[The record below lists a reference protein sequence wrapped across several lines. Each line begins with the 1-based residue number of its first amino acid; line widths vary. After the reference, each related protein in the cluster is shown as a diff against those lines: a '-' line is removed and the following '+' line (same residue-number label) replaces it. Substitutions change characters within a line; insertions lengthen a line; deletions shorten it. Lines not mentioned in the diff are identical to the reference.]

1 MLEDVA
7 HGHYGTGLISRATA
21 EMLREKHVRRRAGV
35 AWGTR
40 RLVEALPV
48 PKSESAPK
56 SDSKS
61 NSAPA
66 SSSPAA
72 RSDEEVDRGAKRRSR
87 RRSDGSNREGP
98 GRRSALTFHSVTGW
112 VADPGDVSANS
123 TCAAVY
129 RLRRRSAQAPAPT
142 SPLPP
147 IPTRIH
153 CHQFEPL
160 PYEAEPRSGL
170 SRARHGGSGLGERPR
185 RGRS

>member
-1 MLEDVA
+1 MLFLWGADGAVAMLEDVA

-72 RSDEEVDRGAKRRSR
+72 RSDEEVDRGANEEVDDEATARTGKVRVAARRSHF
-87 RRSDGSNREGP
+87 
-98 GRRSALTFHSVTGW
+98 T
-112 VADPGDVSANS
+112 
-123 TCAAVY
+123 
-129 RLRRRSAQAPAPT
+129 Q
-142 SPLPP
+142 
-147 IPTRIH
+147 
-153 CHQFEPL
+153 
-160 PYEAEPRSGL
+160 
-170 SRARHGGSGLGERPR
+170 SRAG
-185 RGRS
+185 

>member
-1 MLEDVA
+1 MCAFAGSGGGTGLWCSLAPLATPERLGWHLIRYDGTCFFFGVPMERLRCWSVA

-72 RSDEEVDRGAKRRSR
+72 RSDEEVDRGANEEVDDEATARTGKVRAAARRSHF
-87 RRSDGSNREGP
+87 
-98 GRRSALTFHSVTGW
+98 T
-112 VADPGDVSANS
+112 
-123 TCAAVY
+123 
-129 RLRRRSAQAPAPT
+129 Q
-142 SPLPP
+142 
-147 IPTRIH
+147 
-153 CHQFEPL
+153 
-160 PYEAEPRSGL
+160 
-170 SRARHGGSGLGERPR
+170 SRAG
-185 RGRS
+185 

>member
-56 SDSKS
+56 S

-72 RSDEEVDRGAKRRSR
+72 RSDEEVDRGANEEVDDEATARTGKVRAAARRSHF
-87 RRSDGSNREGP
+87 
-98 GRRSALTFHSVTGW
+98 T
-112 VADPGDVSANS
+112 
-123 TCAAVY
+123 
-129 RLRRRSAQAPAPT
+129 Q
-142 SPLPP
+142 
-147 IPTRIH
+147 
-153 CHQFEPL
+153 
-160 PYEAEPRSGL
+160 
-170 SRARHGGSGLGERPR
+170 SRAG
-185 RGRS
+185 

>member
-1 MLEDVA
+1 MLFLWGADGAVAMLEDVA

-160 PYEAEPRSGL
+160 PVRGGPRSD
-170 SRARHGGSGLGERPR
+170 
-185 RGRS
+185 

>member
-1 MLEDVA
+1 MSCLFSKGACGRSADGAETVCACAGSGGGTGLWCSLAPLATPERLGWHLIRYDGTCFFFGVPMERLRCWRTLPTA
-7 HGHYGTGLISRATA
+7 TRTGLISRATA

-72 RSDEEVDRGAKRRSR
+72 RSDEEVDRGANEEVDDEATARTGKVRAAARRSHF
-87 RRSDGSNREGP
+87 
-98 GRRSALTFHSVTGW
+98 T
-112 VADPGDVSANS
+112 
-123 TCAAVY
+123 
-129 RLRRRSAQAPAPT
+129 Q
-142 SPLPP
+142 
-147 IPTRIH
+147 
-153 CHQFEPL
+153 
-160 PYEAEPRSGL
+160 
-170 SRARHGGSGLGERPR
+170 SRAG
-185 RGRS
+185 

>member
-48 PKSESAPK
+48 PKS
-56 SDSKS
+56 

-72 RSDEEVDRGAKRRSR
+72 RSDEEVDRGANEEVDDEATARTGKVRAAARRSHF
-87 RRSDGSNREGP
+87 
-98 GRRSALTFHSVTGW
+98 T
-112 VADPGDVSANS
+112 
-123 TCAAVY
+123 
-129 RLRRRSAQAPAPT
+129 Q
-142 SPLPP
+142 
-147 IPTRIH
+147 
-153 CHQFEPL
+153 
-160 PYEAEPRSGL
+160 
-170 SRARHGGSGLGERPR
+170 SRAG
-185 RGRS
+185 

>member
-1 MLEDVA
+1 MSCLFSKGACGRSADGAETVCAFAGSGGGTGLWCSLAPLATPERLGWHLIRYDGTCFFFAMLEDVA

-72 RSDEEVDRGAKRRSR
+72 RSDEEVDRGANEEVDDEATARTGKVRAAARRSHF
-87 RRSDGSNREGP
+87 
-98 GRRSALTFHSVTGW
+98 T
-112 VADPGDVSANS
+112 
-123 TCAAVY
+123 
-129 RLRRRSAQAPAPT
+129 Q
-142 SPLPP
+142 
-147 IPTRIH
+147 
-153 CHQFEPL
+153 
-160 PYEAEPRSGL
+160 
-170 SRARHGGSGLGERPR
+170 SRAG
-185 RGRS
+185 

>member
-1 MLEDVA
+1 MEPRQCAHLRVREEAPGCGARWRLSRLLSGSVWGADGAVAMLEDVA

-72 RSDEEVDRGAKRRSR
+72 RSDEEVDRGANEEVDDEATARTGKVRAAARRSHF
-87 RRSDGSNREGP
+87 
-98 GRRSALTFHSVTGW
+98 T
-112 VADPGDVSANS
+112 
-123 TCAAVY
+123 
-129 RLRRRSAQAPAPT
+129 Q
-142 SPLPP
+142 
-147 IPTRIH
+147 
-153 CHQFEPL
+153 
-160 PYEAEPRSGL
+160 
-170 SRARHGGSGLGERPR
+170 SRAG
-185 RGRS
+185 

>member
-1 MLEDVA
+1 MEPRQCAHLRVREEAPGCGARWRLSRLLSGSVGTSFAMTAHAFLWGADGAVAMLEDVA

-72 RSDEEVDRGAKRRSR
+72 RSDEEVDRGANEEVDDEATARTGKVRAAARRSHF
-87 RRSDGSNREGP
+87 
-98 GRRSALTFHSVTGW
+98 T
-112 VADPGDVSANS
+112 
-123 TCAAVY
+123 
-129 RLRRRSAQAPAPT
+129 Q
-142 SPLPP
+142 
-147 IPTRIH
+147 
-153 CHQFEPL
+153 
-160 PYEAEPRSGL
+160 
-170 SRARHGGSGLGERPR
+170 SRAG
-185 RGRS
+185 

>member
-56 SDSKS
+56 PDSKS

-72 RSDEEVDRGAKRRSR
+72 RSDEEVDRGANEEVDDEATARTGKVRAAARRSHF
-87 RRSDGSNREGP
+87 
-98 GRRSALTFHSVTGW
+98 T
-112 VADPGDVSANS
+112 
-123 TCAAVY
+123 
-129 RLRRRSAQAPAPT
+129 Q
-142 SPLPP
+142 
-147 IPTRIH
+147 
-153 CHQFEPL
+153 
-160 PYEAEPRSGL
+160 
-170 SRARHGGSGLGERPR
+170 SRAG
-185 RGRS
+185 